1 MKKNLKTH
9 VADNSNHTREEMQ
22 VAVNDLRSEFT
33 VNAVARDVMTAYVR
47 PLVSRRLYALLL
59 GSLRG
64 FEAKLQVDMAFYLF
78 YYLHGESANYTGFIH
93 VDGILDYLYT
103 RCEEYI
109 DKELTRKRR
118 A

>member
-1 MKKNLKTH
+1 MRKTSNSA
-9 VADNSNHTREEMQ
+9 ADNSKRLREEMQ
-22 VAVNDLRSEFT
+22 VVVNDLRGEFT
-33 VNAVARDVMTAYVR
+33 VNEVARDVMKAYVR

-64 FEAKLQVDMAFYLF
+64 FEAKLQVDLVFNLF
-78 YYLHGESANYTGFIH
+78 YYLRGESANYTGIIH
-93 VDGILDYLYT
+93 VDGVLDYLYT

-109 DKELTRKRR
+109 DNELTHKRR

>member
-22 VAVNDLRSEFT
+22 VCMKNLCREFT
-33 VNAVARDVMTAYVR
+33 VNAVARDVMKAYVR

-78 YYLHGESANYTGFIH
+78 YYLRGEAANYTGFIH
-93 VDGILDYLYT
+93 VDGVLDYLYT
-103 RCEEYI
+103 RCEEFI